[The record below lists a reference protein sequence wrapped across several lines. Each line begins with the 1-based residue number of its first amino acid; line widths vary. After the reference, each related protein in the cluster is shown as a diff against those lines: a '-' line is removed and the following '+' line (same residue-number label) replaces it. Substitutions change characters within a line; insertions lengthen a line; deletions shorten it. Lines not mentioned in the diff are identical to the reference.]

1 MNFTLKQ
8 KNTIGLLVVALIYL
22 APLLIMMMT
31 RDTFLHSVERF
42 PLDFSLYFAILLG
55 AIIVN
60 YSLKSMKFLTIV
72 MLAAGAG
79 LAVYAYYYIF

>member
-8 KNTIGLLVVALIYL
+8 KNTIGLIIVALIYL
-22 APLLIMMMT
+22 APVLIMIAT

-42 PLDFSLYFAILLG
+42 PLDFSLYFAVLLG

-60 YSLKSMKFLTIV
+60 YSLKSMKFLAVV

-79 LAVYAYYYIF
+79 LAVYAFYYLL